1 MNCPDCGREVSASLE
16 RCTACGAILT
26 SGASTG
32 AFPAFSDSATQVSSG
47 ATGSFQ
53 SAATGSFS
61 SEVTGSLP
69 SSAVFESKTGD
80 ARPPSNSRTRSPG
93 TDESDTDATGPLEP
107 GQAFGSRY
115 HIIRLLGM
123 GGMGAVYQAWD
134 SELGVAVAI
143 KVVLPG
149 SGEAEAAAEGE
160 RRFKNELLLAR
171 QVTHKNV
178 VRIHDLGEI
187 SGIKYITMS
196 FVEGSD
202 LASVLKHEGRLPIG
216 RTLGIARAVASGLA
230 AAHAEGVVHRD
241 LKPANIMIEANDEA
255 LIMDFG
261 IARSTGRGVVE
272 KLSARSAPPGALS
285 GQARFN
291 RTVVGT
297 VVGTLEYMAPE
308 QARGQAVDQRADIYS
323 FGLIVYDMLVGRARA
338 EKATSAIAEL
348 QARMQ
353 QAPPALKTI
362 VPEVPD
368 PLDNLVMRCLEP
380 DRDKRFAT
388 TAELVAALGRLDDK
402 GKVIPI
408 ARRLTK
414 RGVAVAAVL
423 VIAMVAGT
431 YFVTRK
437 AIEPVKAHDP
447 VTVVIADFKNNTNDA
462 SFDRT
467 IEPTLRRGLEDATF
481 VSAYDRGRI
490 RTTFGVQP
498 ADTFDETKAR
508 ELALKQGLGVVVSG
522 TIDPRSGGGYE
533 LSVKAVQ
540 TVTGDELASA
550 RSRASSKDDVLAVVT
565 RLVTIVRRALG
576 DETSDSAQLFAMRSV
591 SATSLDVVHNYAT
604 AIEAQSNGKYE
615 ETRQAAL
622 KAVELDPKF
631 GIGYQLLAVASRNL
645 GNLDD
650 ADKYSKQ
657 ALTYLDGMTERER
670 YATRGLFYRV
680 TGDYQQCVKEYGEM
694 TGRFAADA
702 IAHNQRALCLS
713 KLRSMR
719 EAVDEMRQAVQIL
732 PKRITLRGNLAVYAA
747 YGGDFETAQREAGDI
762 QEPYDLATLAIAFAQ
777 LGQGQLEAAAA
788 TYQKLA
794 AVNPRGP
801 TWSAAGLADL
811 ALHQGRFSEAAR
823 LFEEGAAADVTA
835 KNADRAARKLTSL
848 AYTRLQMGANGPA
861 IAAAEK
867 AVATSKNIAVRFL
880 AARIFVEAG
889 DVNKATAVS
898 EGFASELAAEP
909 QAYGKIIE
917 GMIALKKDP
926 RRAVTIL
933 TDANTVLDTWLG
945 HFELGRAFLEMGEF
959 LRADSEF
966 DRCIGRRGEAL
977 SLLLDEEPTFGY
989 FPPVYYYQGRVREGL
1004 KSERFA
1010 ESYRSYLAIRGE
1022 SKEDRLLPDVRK
1034 RAGQ

>member
-1 MNCPDCGREVSASLE
+1 MNCPRCGRESSASTE
-16 RCTACGAILT
+16 RCPACGSILT
-26 SGASTG
+26 ASLG
-32 AFPAFSDSATQVSSG
+32 
-47 ATGSFQ
+47 TGSFPAVSDPIAHAS
-53 SAATGSFS
+53 SAATGAF
-61 SEVTGSLP
+61 EVTGNFDSITL
-69 SSAVFESKTGD
+69 GG
-80 ARPPSNSRTRSPG
+80 PPTHQPHPTRSPG
-93 TDESDTDATGPLEP
+93 ADTDPVADSSDSSGPLQA

-149 SGEAEAAAEGE
+149 SGDPEAAAEVE

-202 LASVLKHEGRLPIG
+202 LASVLKKEGRLPIG
-216 RTLGIARAVASGLA
+216 RTLPIARAVASGLE

-308 QARGQAVDQRADIYS
+308 QAKGQAVDQRADIYS
-323 FGLIVYDMLVGRARA
+323 FGLIVYDMLVGRSRA
-338 EKATSAIAEL
+338 EKSTSAIAEL

-353 QAPPALKTI
+353 QPPPALKTI
-362 VPEVPD
+362 VPEVPE
-368 PLDNLVMRCLEP
+368 PLNDLVMRCLEP
-380 DRDKRFAT
+380 DREKRFAT
-388 TAELVAALGRLDDK
+388 TAELVTAMGRLDDK

-408 ARRLTK
+408 ARRLTR

-423 VIAMVAGT
+423 GIAMVAGT
-431 YFVTRK
+431 YFVTRR
-437 AIEPVKAHDP
+437 AVEPVKAHDP
-447 VTVVIADFKNNTNDA
+447 VTVVIADFQNNTSDA

-467 IEPTLRRGLEDATF
+467 IEPTLRRGLEDAGF

-490 RTTFGVQP
+490 RATFGVAP
-498 ADTFDETKAR
+498 PDIFDEGNAR
-508 ELALKQGLGVVVSG
+508 ALAIKQGLGVVVSG
-522 TIDPRSGGGYE
+522 AIDRRGSGGYD

-540 TVTGDELASA
+540 TITGDEIASA

-565 RLVTIVRRALG
+565 RLVTNVRRGLG

-591 SATSLDVVHNYAT
+591 SATSLDVVHHYAT

-615 ETRQAAL
+615 ETRDAAL

-631 GIGYQLLAVASRNL
+631 GIGYQLLAVAARNL
-645 GNLDD
+645 GNLED

-694 TGRFAADA
+694 TSRFAADA

-747 YGGDFETAQREAGDI
+747 YAGDFETSQKEAAEI
-762 QEPYDLATLAIAFAQ
+762 QEPYDLATLALAFTQ
-777 LGQGQLEAAAA
+777 LGQGQLPAAAE

-794 AVNPRGP
+794 TVSARGAS
-801 TWSAAGLADL
+801 WSAAGLADL
-811 ALHQGRFSEAAR
+811 ALYQGRFSEAAR
-823 LFEEGAAADVTA
+823 LFEQGAAADLTA
-835 KNADRAARKLTSL
+835 MNVDRAGRKLTSL
-848 AYTRLQMGANGPA
+848 AYANLLLGANGQA
-861 IAAAEK
+861 VAAADR
-867 AVATSKNIAVRFL
+867 AIATSKNIAVRFL
-880 AARIFVEAG
+880 AARVFVEAG
-889 DVNKATAVS
+889 SIEKARAVAGGFSS
-898 EGFASELAAEP
+898 EPAAEP

-926 RRAVTIL
+926 RQAIKL
-933 TDANTVLDTWLG
+933 LSDANGILDTWLG
-945 HFELGRAFLEMGEF
+945 HFELGRAYLEAGTFLQ
-959 LRADSEF
+959 ADSEF
-966 DRCIGRRGEAL
+966 DRAMGRRGEAL
-977 SLLLDEEPTFGY
+977 ALLIDEEPTFGY

-1004 KSERFA
+1004 NSERFA